1 MSHYEKAHFVKADV
15 AAGLVATSLHDAER
29 KMRDPSALDHPG
41 ALQLDRLGAQV
52 VEQSDAV
59 PEQDGHQVYVYL
71 VEEARSDP
79 LLRDAGGAYTDGLV
93 ACYRFR
99 LLYGAFDAVRDERE
113 RRSFVN
119 PFLWERMGN
128 NKDRYV
134 HGVPATPRIGYVER
148 PPSRHQRPYRLH
160 LLKDLGAGRRD
171 LERHRTA
178 RHFIVGISAEVP
190 RKDPLAALAEGPLGA
205 VVRPSDETIH

>member
-1 MSHYEKAHFVKADV
+1 M
-15 AAGLVATSLHDAER
+15 
-29 KMRDPSALDHPG
+29 
-41 ALQLDRLGAQV
+41 
-52 VEQSDAV
+52 VEQSDTV
-59 PEQDGHQVYVYL
+59 SEQDGRQVDLYFVKESR
-71 VEEARSDP
+71 VDA

-178 RHFIVGISAEVP
+178 RHPIFGVAAEVP
-190 RKDPLAALAEGPLGA
+190 RKEPFTAIAQRSLRAI
-205 VVRPSDETIH
+205 VRPGNESIQGHRDIENNLAHPTLLRFLLAGRREQRRLN